1 MVFDNFDVV
10 MQWNRSVSYA
20 LAVAQ
25 LAHQIAGGGPLAAQ
39 VGETGALNTAQLKVM
54 QQQLNEM
61 GFDNGTADGLFGPRT
76 QSAIRRYQVAHLLPA
91 DGYPA
96 PSLLAHVE
104 QSHAEAAL
112 AGKLTLAPPAP
123 TFAEPGQP

>member
-10 MQWNRSVSYA
+10 MQWNRSVNYA

-25 LAHQIAGGGPLAAQ
+25 LAKQLAGGAALVAQ
-39 VGETGALNTAQLKVM
+39 AGEAGALSTAQLKTL
-54 QQQLNEM
+54 QQALNEM
-61 GFDNGTADGLFGPRT
+61 GFDAGTADGLPGPRT
-76 QSAIRRYQVAHLLPA
+76 QSAIRRYQAAYQLPA

-104 QSHAEAAL
+104 QSHAAAAV
-112 AGKLTLAPPAP
+112 AGKLTLAPAP
-123 TFAEPGQP
+123 TFSEPVMP